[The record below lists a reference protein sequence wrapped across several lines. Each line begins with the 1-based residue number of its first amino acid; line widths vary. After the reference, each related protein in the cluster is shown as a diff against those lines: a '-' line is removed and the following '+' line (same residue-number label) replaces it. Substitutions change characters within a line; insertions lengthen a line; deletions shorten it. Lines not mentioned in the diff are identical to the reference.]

1 MTSLLNN
8 DDDRLTIVV
17 SFMKKKILPYVYAT
31 IVFCWKKNVF
41 HYIKTLKKKKIENKS
56 VKNVLTSLP
65 KDFQEIWFVGEFNST
80 EITVDFELTTCMKR
94 KKNSDVSTL

>member
-31 IVFCWKKNVF
+31 IVF
-41 HYIKTLKKKKIENKS
+41 KKKKIENKS

-65 KDFQEIWFVGEFNST
+65 KDFQEI
-80 EITVDFELTTCMKR
+80 
-94 KKNSDVSTL
+94 